1 MIRMALVGLGE
12 VGQHHLAGI
21 AGSPHAELRL
31 ACDLDPELLAAS
43 GAARTTADFGDVLAA
58 TDVDAVS
65 LCLPHDLH
73 APFAIRALEA
83 GKHVLLEKPM
93 ATSVADCRAILA
105 AASRSG
111 REVGVSHNQTFF
123 TPYTRARELI
133 RSGGIG
139 RLLQVRERLAIG
151 GKYGAWRADPAR
163 AGGGLLFDAGVHRV
177 YMLRDLGGEVAAVT
191 ASVDRQGA
199 EEAFVVVAELANGA
213 LGVID
218 GTYNCPAGVF
228 DDRIEVAGTEALVEL
243 AGLEAYFERFVP
255 DGVPQLRVHRDGA
268 WHAEDADDA
277 WDASVRRSVGA
288 FAAAIDAGQA
298 PPVTGADGLAV
309 VAVIEAAYRSA
320 REGRR
325 VEIDGADG

>member
-21 AGSPHAELRL
+21 AESPHAELRL
-31 ACDLDPELLAAS
+31 ACDLDAELLAAS
-43 GAARTTADFGDVLAA
+43 GAARTTSDFDDVLASP
-58 TDVDAVS
+58 DVDAVT

-73 APFAIRALEA
+73 APFAIRALGA

-93 ATSVADCRAILA
+93 ATSVADCRAIVDA
-105 AASRSG
+105 ARAAG

-123 TPYTRARELI
+123 APYARARELV
-133 RSGGIG
+133 RAGDVG

-191 ASVDRQGA
+191 AAVDRQGA
-199 EEAFVVVAELANGA
+199 EEAFVVVAEFANGA

-228 DDRIEVAGTEALVEL
+228 DDRIELAGTEALLEL
-243 AGLEAYFERFVP
+243 TGLEAYFERFVA
-255 DGVPQLRVHRDGA
+255 DDVPQLRVHRDGA
-268 WHAEDADDA
+268 WHAEDVRDA

-288 FAAAIDAGQA
+288 FAEALDRGAA
-298 PPVTGADGLAV
+298 PPVGPADGLAA

-325 VEIDGADG
+325 VEVAGVDG